1 MAFLM
6 TPPTAA
12 TLPVAEMSS
21 VRTHTAGLLRQHWR
35 QLALVLGL
43 QSLAAVAALAA
54 PRIVGLLVDT
64 VTQQGVV
71 DRLNGLAVA
80 LAVAVAVQ
88 TVLTW
93 FARRASF
100 RMGEDFFAEL
110 REQFM
115 TRVVSL
121 PLSTVER
128 AGTGDLVS
136 RTTNDVEALSYVARF
151 GIPSIFVAA
160 VTVTITVVAAFLTGW
175 MIALAIV
182 VGFPLLWFSTRWYL
196 RYAPDGYLRER
207 ATYAVMN
214 GVVTETVDGSRTV
227 DALRLRQRR
236 RARID
241 RAISDAYD
249 AEMYTLRLRM
259 WWFPQVE
266 VAYLLPVAVTLL
278 WGGFLVANGQ
288 TSVGTV
294 TAVALYVQ
302 ALAMPLDELLMWLD
316 EIQVAATSL
325 ARVIGIADVPPDRA
339 ATGETPRDAH
349 LEVDDVR
356 YAYRADR
363 DVLKGVSLDLVPGER
378 LAIVG
383 PSGAGKS
390 TLGRLM
396 AGIDGP
402 RTGRVDVGG
411 VRLID
416 LELERL
422 RGEVALVTQEHHVF
436 VGTLEDNLL
445 LARPGA
451 SQDTLLA
458 ALEAV
463 DARVWALG
471 LPRGLETVVG
481 SGGHQL
487 TTAQAQQLAL
497 ARLVLADPH
506 TLVLDEATSLLDP
519 RAARHL
525 ERSLAAVVSGRT
537 VVAIAHRLHTA
548 HDADRVAV
556 VEDGF
561 VTEVGTHDELIETD
575 GAYAALWRSWRDEP
589 RTSPAGR

>member
-21 VRTHTAGLLRQHWR
+21 VRTHTVRLLRQHRR
-35 QLALVLGL
+35 QLSLVLGL
-43 QSLAAVAALAA
+43 HTLAAVAALAA

-64 VTQQGVV
+64 VTQQGDVESV
-71 DRLNGLAVA
+71 NGLAGA

-175 MIALAIV
+175 MVALAIV

-227 DALRLRQRR
+227 DALRLRRRR

-241 RAISDAYD
+241 RAIGDAYD

-278 WGGFLVANGQ
+278 WGGVLVANGQ
-288 TSVGTV
+288 TTVGTV

-325 ARVIGIADVPPDRA
+325 ARVIGIADVPPDRS
-339 ATGETPRDAH
+339 ATGETPTCTSRLTTSGMRTGPVATCSRACPSTSCRANGWPSSGRRERASRRWAGSWPESTGRGPDGSTSAACGWSTWSWSGCA
-349 LEVDDVR
+349 VR
-356 YAYRADR
+356 SPSWRRSTTSSSAPSRTTCCW
-363 DVLKGVSLDLVPGER
+363 PGR
-378 LAIVG
+378 VRHRTPCSRPSRRSTRGCG
-383 PSGAGKS
+383 PSGCRAGW
-390 TLGRLM
+390 
-396 AGIDGP
+396 
-402 RTGRVDVGG
+402 
-411 VRLID
+411 
-416 LELERL
+416 
-422 RGEVALVTQEHHVF
+422 
-436 VGTLEDNLL
+436 
-445 LARPGA
+445 RP
-451 SQDTLLA
+451 SSA
-458 ALEAV
+458 AA
-463 DARVWALG
+463 
-471 LPRGLETVVG
+471 
-481 SGGHQL
+481 
-487 TTAQAQQLAL
+487 
-497 ARLVLADPH
+497 
-506 TLVLDEATSLLDP
+506 ATS
-519 RAARHL
+519 
-525 ERSLAAVVSGRT
+525 
-537 VVAIAHRLHTA
+537 
-548 HDADRVAV
+548 
-556 VEDGF
+556 
-561 VTEVGTHDELIETD
+561 
-575 GAYAALWRSWRDEP
+575 
-589 RTSPAGR
+589 